1 MSNSNTTKNKGK
13 TARKMALIGLLCAAF
28 LASGT
33 GLMITGIR
41 AYLTHTDRAVN
52 TFTVGEIT
60 IDTLEPNYPGNGSDE
75 VKDQVPL
82 QETPKDPQIKN
93 TGKNRAV
100 VFAQI
105 DIPMA
110 NIIVATENGLRLD
123 RANTELFGFRTTS
136 GEYNSYH
143 SEKWVELETTYLNA
157 KDQEVDKSVAAK
169 VRRLYGYRMVLE
181 EDETTL
187 PVFDVV
193 RLCNVVEGYIDN
205 SIRNIVV
212 TSYAIQADNIA
223 GITTEDHTEFADA
236 GILHRIFDVYVNQ
249 SSAIE
254 PDDADNGNN
263 QTLIGTT
270 LNVTMTVQ
278 NTHLRLNSGNPA
290 DAKTTTVYNVA
301 YAGPDKDRTPTPVF
315 TSSDTSVV
323 TVDQNGD
330 INAVGV
336 GTAVITMEATNPD
349 TGNVARATVTVSVRD
364 MNAGESQANGIS
376 LLSDDMEDTPV
387 TATGSDAEVSTVE
400 SDNNINESAA
410 AGE

>member
-1 MSNSNTTKNKGK
+1 
-13 TARKMALIGLLCAAF
+13 
-28 LASGT
+28 
-33 GLMITGIR
+33 
-41 AYLTHTDRAVN
+41 
-52 TFTVGEIT
+52 
-60 IDTLEPNYPGNGSDE
+60 
-75 VKDQVPL
+75 
-82 QETPKDPQIKN
+82 
-93 TGKNRAV
+93 
-100 VFAQI
+100 
-105 DIPMA
+105 
-110 NIIVATENGLRLD
+110 
-123 RANTELFGFRTTS
+123 
-136 GEYNSYH
+136 
-143 SEKWVELETTYLNA
+143 
-157 KDQEVDKSVAAK
+157 
-169 VRRLYGYRMVLE
+169 
-181 EDETTL
+181 
-187 PVFDVV
+187 
-193 RLCNVVEGYIDN
+193 
-205 SIRNIVV
+205 
-212 TSYAIQADNIA
+212 
-223 GITTEDHTEFADA
+223 
-236 GILHRIFDVYVNQ
+236 
-249 SSAIE
+249 
-254 PDDADNGNN
+254 
-263 QTLIGTT
+263 
-270 LNVTMTVQ
+270 MTVQ